1 MGKFSATRSSGR
13 STSAHNRPLSVIPR
27 NSVTIDMSPLG
38 KYHPGTNE
46 GEVLAGQGSARLTR
60 IGVYL
65 CFNLEY
71 SRLLYLFVMRFIL
84 FSIVVHCIISTVAWL
99 YLK

>member
-1 MGKFSATRSSGR
+1 MGKFSETRSSGR

-60 IGVYL
+60 IGVQYIYVVIYSIADCCTYVL
-65 CFNLEY
+65 CVSYCLV
-71 SRLLYLFVMRFIL
+71 LLY
-84 FSIVVHCIISTVAWL
+84 IVSFQPLLGCI
-99 YLK
+99 

>member
-1 MGKFSATRSSGR
+1 MGKFSETRSSGR

-65 CFNLEY
+65 CFNLQY
-71 SRLLYLFVMRFIL
+71 SRLLSLFVMRFIL